1 MTTWSFIR
9 LFLIA
14 RSHELVTLGAA
25 GLVLSAAVLLA
36 AAGPTAAQP
45 AAPVTITDYDENDWY
60 LVRGQE

>member
-1 MTTWSFIR
+1 MTVWSFIR

-36 AAGPTAAQP
+36 AAGPAAAGP
-45 AAPVTITDYDENDWY
+45 P
-60 LVRGQE
+60 RP